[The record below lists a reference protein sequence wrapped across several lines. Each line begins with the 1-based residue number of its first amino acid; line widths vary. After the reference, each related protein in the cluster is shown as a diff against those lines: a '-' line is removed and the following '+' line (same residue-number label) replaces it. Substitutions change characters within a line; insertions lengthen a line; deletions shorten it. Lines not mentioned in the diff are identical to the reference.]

1 MRFNTCPGADT
12 LRRVQPWQSR
22 PKLPDPFRQVAVHEA
37 GHIVLMQWVGLLS
50 PEATIAATDDGR
62 VTDAAH
68 WPDRETF
75 AQLPDPGPDESGVL
89 SATAAAVFHAGVM
102 AELIESGTPW
112 AGPVHYH
119 GCTDFQRADEMLR
132 PGFGCHASGAHAY
145 AQQVA
150 LLVLQLRWAD
160 VETIAA
166 ELLRTR
172 RWQARSAKKSS
183 VKIVKIYQ
191 ARLLRVAIFV
201 PLRSDSFTLSC
212 ASFSGLLLCGAGG
225 RPPPAPA
232 PPGAATGLHRVGAG
246 GDCGCGGG
254 TSGAAPW
261 S

>member
-1 MRFNTCPGADT
+1 
-12 LRRVQPWQSR
+12 
-22 PKLPDPFRQVAVHEA
+22 
-37 GHIVLMQWVGLLS
+37 MQWVGLLS

-150 LLVLQLRWAD
+150 LHVLQLRWAD
-160 VETIAA
+160 VEAIAA
-166 ELLRTR
+166 ELLRTG

-191 ARLLRVAIFV
+191 ARLLQLQYSCHYFLIGLHYRAQVFPACCSAVLAGVHLLHLRHLALQPAFTVSERVAIADAV
-201 PLRSDSFTLSC
+201 AERLGQRHGVDRDGPN
-212 ASFSGLLLCGAGG
+212 
-225 RPPPAPA
+225 P
-232 PPGAATGLHRVGAG
+232 
-246 GDCGCGGG
+246 
-254 TSGAAPW
+254 
-261 S
+261 